1 MGPVTMNYGTSHTRG
16 HQGGI
21 TLLLSILVILTLTF
35 IGLGLM
41 DFVGFDS
48 DVSSNAAVNAA
59 EVQASDVGL
68 AAASQALQNL
78 PGYPETLN
86 MSAYSWW
93 YNPPPT
99 TTANG
104 GSAIVRP
111 IPPTTSTSTTP
122 NPPGVYTTSYTN
134 AFWQNCGQNKTC
146 GVVTNWNGNNSGV
159 PFAGQ
164 DFIVEYVIEPTGLAQ
179 QTLNGYESG
188 SPATPYRVY
197 DAYVYAFRDRPG
209 TTTIENG
216 VLVEAGIRKE
226 GG

>member
-1 MGPVTMNYGTSHTRG
+1 MTSRTLHCPR

-35 IGLGLM
+35 IGIGLLN
-41 DFVGFDS
+41 FVDFDS
-48 DVSSNAAVNAA
+48 EVSSNAAVNAA
-59 EVQASDVGL
+59 EVEASDVGL
-68 AAASQALQNL
+68 ATASQALRNL

-86 MSAYSWW
+86 MSAYPWW

-99 TTANG
+99 TAANG
-104 GSAIVRP
+104 VGPAIVRP
-111 IPPTTSTSTTP
+111 IPPTTSTSTAP
-122 NPPGVYTTSYTN
+122 NPPGVYTTVYTN
-134 AFWQNCGQNKTC
+134 AFWQNCPQDKTC
-146 GVVTNWNGNNSGV
+146 AVVTNWNGNGSGV

-164 DFIVEYVIEPTGLAQ
+164 DFSVEYVIEPTGLAQ

-197 DAYVYAFRDRPG
+197 DAYVYVFRDRPG
-209 TTTIENG
+209 TATIENG
-216 VLVEAGIRKE
+216 VLIEAGIRKE

>member
-1 MGPVTMNYGTSHTRG
+1 MNRRISDFHRRQAGV
-16 HQGGI
+16 

-41 DFVGFDS
+41 DFAGFDN
-48 DVSSNAAVNAA
+48 DVSSNAAVHAA

-68 AAASQALQNL
+68 SAASQALQNL

-86 MSAYSWW
+86 MSPYPWW

-99 TTANG
+99 VAANG
-104 GSAIVRP
+104 SGAAIIQP

-122 NPPGVYTTSYTN
+122 NPPGVYITPYTN
-134 AFWQNCGQNKTC
+134 AFWQGCANKTC
-146 GVVTNWNGNNSGV
+146 GVVTNWNGSSSGV

-164 DFIVEYVIEPTGLAQ
+164 DFTVEYVIEPTGLAQ

-197 DAYVYAFRDRPG
+197 DAYVYVFRDRPG

-216 VLVEAGIRKE
+216 VLIEAGIRKE